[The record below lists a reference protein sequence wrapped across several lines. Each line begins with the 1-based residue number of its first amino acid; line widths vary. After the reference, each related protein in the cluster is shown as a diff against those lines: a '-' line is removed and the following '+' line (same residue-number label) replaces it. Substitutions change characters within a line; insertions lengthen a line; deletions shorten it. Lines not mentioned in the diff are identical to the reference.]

1 VRKDEGHSDFGTYRG
16 ILSISSLKKAY
27 RIIIKNL
34 TERGYIEDG
43 YRSGRIIHEYL
54 SVCELP
60 CVSGFGSANENAQT
74 SSHNR
79 LTL

>member
-1 VRKDEGHSDFGTYRG
+1 VRKDEGHSDFRTNRG
-16 ILSISSLKKAY
+16 ILSLSSLKEAY
-27 RIIIKNL
+27 RIIINDL
-34 TERGYIEDG
+34 TERGYIEDD

-60 CVSGFGSANENAQT
+60 CVSGFGSANAAAQT
-74 SSHNR
+74 SSGNR